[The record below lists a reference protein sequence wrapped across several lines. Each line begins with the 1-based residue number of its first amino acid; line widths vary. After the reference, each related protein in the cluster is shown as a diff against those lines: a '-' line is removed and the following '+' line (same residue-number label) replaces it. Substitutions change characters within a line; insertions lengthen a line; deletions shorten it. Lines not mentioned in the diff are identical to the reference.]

1 MDKSLLKID
10 NLHVSVEDNHI
21 LKGLSLDVKPGELH
35 VIMGR
40 NGTGKSTLANV
51 LIGKDNYN
59 ISKGTVEYKGES
71 LLEMETEKRA
81 NEGIF
86 LSFQYP
92 VAIPGVN
99 NISFLKAALNSKRKY
114 LGLEEIDS
122 AAFLKNIRSK
132 MEILDLED
140 SFIRRSLNDGFSGG
154 EKKRNEMLQMLTLDP
169 TLAILDETDSGL
181 DIDAIKIVAKSIS
194 EFRNKNNSFIIIT
207 HYQRMLNY
215 LEPDFV
221 HVMIQGEIVKSGE
234 KSLAVELEQKG
245 YSWIRKENAKVVQ
258 S

>member
-10 NLHVSVEDNHI
+10 NLHVSVEDNDI

-59 ISKGTVEYKGES
+59 ISKGTVKYKGQS
-71 LLEMETEKRA
+71 LLEMETEQRA

-114 LGLEEIDS
+114 LGLKEMDS
-122 AAFLKNIRSK
+122 ATFLKNIRSK

-181 DIDAIKIVAKSIS
+181 DIDAIKTVAKSIS
-194 EFRNKNNSFIIIT
+194 EFRNENNSFIIIT

-215 LEPDFV
+215 LEPDYI
-221 HVMIQGEIVKSGE
+221 HVLMNGKIVKSGN
-234 KSLAVELEQKG
+234 KSLALSLEEKG
-245 YSWIRKENAKVVQ
+245 YDWIEE
-258 S
+258 